1 MSGLKLLPLRSAIN
15 RLQRASFALDYER
28 AAVARELEV
37 GPWDTES
44 EKTLRKRIK
53 KINAALVA
61 FERGFISEAG
71 IKDREWYR
79 HLGVAPGKWLGKFH
93 ILLPSFSFLLW
104 LLTLFDRSRFD
115 MTRLTHTYTQAMARR
130 HSQASPRRSD
140 MTSPSN
146 VHKTR
151 LHALLS

>member
-1 MSGLKLLPLRSAIN
+1 VESLAVQFGMSGLKLLPLRSAIN

-37 GPWDTES
+37 GSWDTES
-44 EKTLRKRIK
+44 EKALRKRVK

-79 HLGVAPGKWLGKFH
+79 HLGVAPGKWLGEFR
-93 ILLPSFSFLLW
+93 IFFPYFLFCCGLLLFL
-104 LLTLFDRSRFD
+104 T
-115 MTRLTHTYTQAMARR
+115 
-130 HSQASPRRSD
+130 
-140 MTSPSN
+140 
-146 VHKTR
+146 
-151 LHALLS
+151 ALALI